1 MSNDLYETENFKEV
15 GGVGEPISVGTHC
28 MEVGHRLGDF
38 WGLKSVGV
46 DKDGFVL
53 VQVSDGNGGWNV
65 KPFNTNL
72 NKEENR
78 QRLEM
83 ACLRYMPDG
92 EIHSVIKV
100 ST

>member
-1 MSNDLYETENFKEV
+1 M
-15 GGVGEPISVGTHC
+15 GEPISVGTHC

-78 QRLEM
+78 QRLGNGLPKIY
-83 ACLRYMPDG
+83 AG
-92 EIHSVIKV
+92 WGNTSVIKV

>member
-1 MSNDLYETENFKEV
+1 M
-15 GGVGEPISVGTHC
+15 
-28 MEVGHRLGDF
+28 
-38 WGLKSVGV
+38 

-78 QRLEM
+78 QRLGNGLPKIY
-83 ACLRYMPDG
+83 AGWGNTFRYKGFDLNLQFTGQFGYQILNAQRKFLRKQFHCL
-92 EIHSVIKV
+92 
-100 ST
+100 